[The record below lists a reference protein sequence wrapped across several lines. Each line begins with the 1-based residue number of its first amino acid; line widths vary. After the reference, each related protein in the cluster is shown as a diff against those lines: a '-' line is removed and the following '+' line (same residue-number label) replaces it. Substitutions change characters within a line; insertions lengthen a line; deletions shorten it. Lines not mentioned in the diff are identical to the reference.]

1 MSSDNEDSIEDVI
14 EGDESDADPAL
25 QAVTESSPFLNE
37 GLCTTTHNFSKI

>member
-37 GLCTTTHNFSKI
+37 GLCTNNTQF